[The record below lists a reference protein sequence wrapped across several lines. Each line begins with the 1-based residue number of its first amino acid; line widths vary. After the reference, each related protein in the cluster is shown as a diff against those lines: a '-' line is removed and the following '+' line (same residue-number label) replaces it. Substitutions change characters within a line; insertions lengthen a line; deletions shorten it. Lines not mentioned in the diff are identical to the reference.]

1 VECDL
6 SAAVSYYHIHS
17 PSVRRSLA
25 VSLSF
30 LLAASLLIAAITV
43 GQGAPNPAAFINA
56 YDRGLFSTLV
66 SPPAAVVQA
75 LAGGGGALVQEFPSL
90 ANSKVNYALI
100 EPNPDA
106 PVSQSDTL
114 QVYSDIYTFYTTIGA
129 ATAGVPTMDTAA
141 CPVITAGACD
151 YQLFTKDT
159 ALFVY
164 SAPTTASYSVVDPF
178 YTRWNNGGGI
188 GGTLGVA
195 TGAQTAVTSIS
206 KVAGAEQT
214 FFGGAIFSYPTGS
227 TAPSVYG
234 VVAPVAAAYIG
245 AGGYAAM
252 GFPTSEAFQVDST
265 GLMRQLFEN
274 GRIEWT
280 GTNSPNVLF
289 PVGEVDITYA
299 SQGLT
304 LAPGATATLSA
315 TTLDN
320 RGIVVTGRVLTW
332 ATTNGAVA
340 TVAGNG
346 YTAVV
351 TGVGAGS
358 ANVYATSEGK
368 TSASLIVTVG
378 SSVCCAVGQG
388 APTTAITQAFQTAI
402 ARNMVSVVLPA
413 AAPVTRAGNG
423 YVQTFTAAGG
433 SGIVYAVAQAD
444 GSGTAWLLTGSIYA
458 AYLANGGFTGTLG
471 YPASDPLAGGL
482 QQFASGAI
490 LAGSPVH
497 VIPTAIAVRWLALGG
512 SAAGAG
518 PPTGDPIAFSS
529 YSGSKGVSQ
538 TFANGAIFGITSGA
552 VSGKN
557 LSGQAYFS
565 NGLILA
571 RYLALSGPTG
581 ALGIPISDTY
591 KNGTELV
598 ENFEGGYITL
608 QPGATAAVEFFN
620 PASPALTA
628 TPAAV
633 VPGGT
638 VHISATGFGPNAT
651 LGFTIT
657 GQPAFSVKAAAG
669 AFQWDV
675 IVAASAKPG
684 VVLVQATAQ
693 GTPNTASG
701 SYTVVNAAALLPSL
715 SILSGNL
722 QTGLPGSSLASPIV
736 VALRDSSGNPI
747 AGAAVST
754 TASPGAT
761 GSTAGATDQNGMI
774 AVTFRLPPS
783 AGVAVGS
790 VAAGGLAVNF
800 SALSIAGSVQNFPTF
815 AVSGQQTS
823 FTVASAALLAYLQN
837 RGSLAAPNGAAT
849 PASLTAFLAANNGIV
864 LSEAGD
870 SIPNPWIAARFANT
884 GVTLETTT
892 TDHLRDLLNAGSP
905 VVVNLN
911 LAVDGAPS
919 ADASVA
925 AVGVN
930 GDGSIAIV
938 DPNPSFAR
946 TSLTDYLSGF
956 SLNGHIVSGK
966 LASIVRFAAVQASTG
981 AAPFTVASQLSAG
994 EATASPAG
1002 ACLSVDI
1009 VGSAATAGARFQY
1022 CDGSQS
1028 AYEADFVLA
1037 KGASLLDLSGSSL
1050 GAPVPIAANASLS
1063 WTILRTNGLLSVKPA
1078 SLTVSAVTD
1087 AAAFAPALSP
1097 GDLISIFGSGFAG
1110 TPAVTLAGNTLQ
1122 VLAVFPFQINAAIPA
1137 TAVPGNAML
1146 QVTGPDGSA
1155 TSTVTLSATSP
1166 GIFQLG
1172 SLGAILN
1179 ADATLNTP
1187 TNPAQRGQFVS
1198 VYCTG
1203 LGVTVFNSGLQTAAV
1218 TPALIVNGVT
1228 VQSLFAGLDAGFVG
1242 LYQINVII
1250 PPNLPPSLT
1259 GTIAIQQGSQTSNTV
1274 PIAIQ

>member
-1 VECDL
+1 
-6 SAAVSYYHIHS
+6 
-17 PSVRRSLA
+17 
-25 VSLSF
+25 
-30 LLAASLLIAAITV
+30 
-43 GQGAPNPAAFINA
+43 
-56 YDRGLFSTLV
+56 
-66 SPPAAVVQA
+66 
-75 LAGGGGALVQEFPSL
+75 VQEFPSL

-100 EPNPDA
+100 EPNPSA

-114 QVYSDIYTFYTTIGA
+114 QVYSDIYTYYTSIGA
-129 ATAGVPTMDTAA
+129 TTAGVPTMDTAA
-141 CPVITAGACD
+141 CPVTTAGTCD

-164 SAPTTASYSVVDPF
+164 SAPTAASYSVVDPF

-195 TGAQTAVTSIS
+195 TSAQTAVTSIS
-206 KVAGAEQT
+206 KVAGTEQT

-227 TAPSVYG
+227 TTPSVYG
-234 VVAPVAAAYIG
+234 VVAPVAAAYTS

-252 GFPTSEAFQVDST
+252 GFPTSEPFQVDST

-280 GTNSPNVLF
+280 GSNTPNVLF

-299 SQGLT
+299 NQGLT

-320 RGIVVTGRVLTW
+320 RGFVVTGRVITW

-358 ANVYATSEGK
+358 ANIYATSEGK

-388 APTTAITQAFQTAI
+388 APTAAIAQAFQTAI
-402 ARNMVSVVLPA
+402 ARNMVSVILPA
-413 AAPVTRAGNG
+413 PAPVTRVGGG
-423 YVQTFTAAGG
+423 YVQTFTAADG
-433 SGIVYAVAQAD
+433 SGAAYAVAQAD
-444 GSGTAWLLTGSIYA
+444 GSGTAWLLSGSIYA
-458 AYLANGGFTGTLG
+458 AYLANGGFTGALG
-471 YPASDPLAGGL
+471 YPVSDPLPGGM

-490 LAGSPVH
+490 LAGSPVR
-497 VIPTAIAVRWLALGG
+497 VIPAAIAVRWLALGG

-518 PPTGDPIAFSS
+518 PPAADAAAFSS

-538 TFANGAIFGITSGA
+538 MFANGAIFGITSGT

-571 RYLALSGPTG
+571 RYLALAGPAG

-591 KNGTELV
+591 NNGTESV

-608 QPGATAAVEFFN
+608 QPGATAAVESYN
-620 PASPALTA
+620 PATPALTV
-628 TPAAV
+628 TPATV
-633 VPGGT
+633 VPGGS
-638 VHISATGFGPNAT
+638 VHLSATGFGPGAT

-657 GQPAFSVKAAAG
+657 GQPAFSVKSAAG

-675 IVAASAKPG
+675 IVSASAKPG
-684 VVLVQATAQ
+684 VVSVQATAQ
-693 GTPNTASG
+693 GTTNTASG
-701 SYTVVNAAALLPSL
+701 SYTVVNAAALLPTL
-715 SILSGNL
+715 TILSGNL
-722 QTGLPGSSLASPIV
+722 QTGLPGSALASPIM

-761 GSTAGATDQNGMI
+761 ALAAGATDQNGMI

-783 AGVAVGS
+783 TGVVVGS
-790 VAAGGLAVNF
+790 VAAGGVAVNF
-800 SALSIAGSVQNFPTF
+800 SALSAAGAVQNFPAFT
-815 AVSGQQTS
+815 VSGQQTS
-823 FTVASAALLAYLQN
+823 FTVGLAALLAYSQN
-837 RGSLAAPNGAAT
+837 TGSLASPDGTAT
-849 PASLTAFLAANNGIV
+849 PASLTAFLAAKNGFV

-884 GVTLETTT
+884 GISLEAAT

-905 VVVNLN
+905 ALVNLN

-919 ADASVA
+919 AGASVA
-925 AVGVN
+925 AIGVN

-966 LASIVRFAAVQASTG
+966 LASIVRFAAVQAPAG

-1009 VGSAATAGARFQY
+1009 VGSVATAGARFQY

-1037 KGASLLDLSGSSL
+1037 KGAAILDLSGSSL
-1050 GAPVPIAANASLS
+1050 GAPVPIPANASLS
-1063 WTILRTNGLLSVKPA
+1063 WSILRTSGVLAVKPA
-1078 SLTVSAVTD
+1078 VLTVAAVTD

-1097 GDLISIFGSGFAG
+1097 GALISIFGSGFAG
-1110 TPAVTLAGNTLQ
+1110 APSVTLAGNTLQ
-1122 VLAVFPFQINAAIPA
+1122 VLAVFPFQINTAIPA
-1137 TAVPGNAML
+1137 TAVPGNAMV

-1155 TSTVTLSATSP
+1155 ASAVTLSAASP

-1187 TNPAQRGQFVS
+1187 ANPAQRGQFVS

-1203 LGVTVFNSGLQTAAV
+1203 LGVTALKNGLQTATI
-1218 TPALIVNGVT
+1218 TPALIVNGTT
-1228 VQSLFAGLDAGFVG
+1228 VQPSFAGLVAGFVG
-1242 LYQINVII
+1242 LYQINVTI
-1250 PPNLPPSLT
+1250 PSNLPPSLT
-1259 GTIAIQQGSQTSNTV
+1259 GTIAIQQGPQTSNTV